1 MELAQNSPKTPIQ
14 TADELALIKLKQE
27 EYISYCAVGGLIT
40 EVDGTL
46 KKMSLEQ
53 FSDQLKVD
61 RKTLY
66 NWKQTIPKFWDRVEK
81 RRGEIFTQSRIS
93 VVWNG
98 LMLRAAKGDAE
109 QAKIILGHYA
119 NWQPPTQKTEVR
131 IGGLGDLVNEARK
144 KKIIEGEPSSG
155 NNAE

>member
-1 MELAQNSPKTPIQ
+1 MELAQNSPNTPIQ
-14 TADELALIKLKQE
+14 SADDLALIKLKQE

-53 FSDQLKVD
+53 FSEQLKVD

-66 NWKQTIPKFWDRVEK
+66 NWKKTIPNFWTRVEK

-119 NWQPPTQKTEVR
+119 NWQPPTQKQEIR
-131 IGGLGDLVNEARK
+131 IGGLGDLVNAARR
-144 KKIIEGEPSSG
+144 KKIIEGDTTDG
-155 NNAE
+155 NN

>member
-1 MELAQNSPKTPIQ
+1 MELAQNSPNTPIQ
-14 TADELALIKLKQE
+14 SADDLALIKLKQE

-53 FSDQLKVD
+53 FSEQLKVD

-66 NWKQTIPKFWDRVEK
+66 NWKKTIPNFWTRVEK

-109 QAKIILGHYA
+109 QAKIILGHFA
-119 NWQPPTQKTEVR
+119 NWQPPTQKPKCV
-131 IGGLGDLVNEARK
+131 LAV
-144 KKIIEGEPSSG
+144 
-155 NNAE
+155 